1 VLLGAVMAIGRF
13 APRPVRWGL
22 ALGAM
27 ALFLLLAGP
36 QPSVGGGVTTNH
48 TQPNEDPIPGGPAA
62 PGGCAIGR

>member
-1 VLLGAVMAIGRF
+1 VMAIGRF

-36 QPSVGGGVTTNH
+36 QPSVGGGLTT
-48 TQPNEDPIPGGPAA
+48 A
-62 PGGCAIGR
+62 PL